1 MDVVND
7 IRSRF
12 TGIEVLYDQ
21 LYLSTDQGSSS
32 VHAYIN
38 GLVPRVTGLFPHASE
53 VEVSLNVSE
62 FSLDAKRLSAL
73 GLIVN
78 ELVTNAM
85 KYAFQRNN
93 GTARLSVHC
102 TNDSGRIVL
111 TVTDNGIGMPAT
123 IRTAISKMGSGP
135 SIDLSSFGIT
145 IVSSLTQQLDG
156 TIEFQHDGGT
166 SVTVAFPP

>member
-111 TVTDNGIGMPAT
+111 TVTDNGIGIPENIIRDPGSLGIFGMMERAT
-123 IRTAISKMGSGP
+123 LLGGELQIMRAP
-135 SIDLSSFGIT
+135 N
-145 IVSSLTQQLDG
+145 
-156 TIEFQHDGGT
+156 GGT
-166 SVTVAFPP
+166 TATLTFHETSP